1 MEVVDADDG
10 SIDDDDDDGKFAW
23 IYLSVH
29 TC

>member
-10 SIDDDDDDGKFAW
+10 STDDDNNGKFAW